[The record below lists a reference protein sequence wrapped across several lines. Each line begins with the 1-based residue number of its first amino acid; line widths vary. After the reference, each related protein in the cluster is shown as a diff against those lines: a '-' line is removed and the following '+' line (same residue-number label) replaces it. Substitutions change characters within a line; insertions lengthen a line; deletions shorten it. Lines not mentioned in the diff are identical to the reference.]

1 MSRYYEDDGTA
12 LHVALAALGVVVIVF
27 GGVSIKK
34 AINRWEY
41 SIQKADDETSY
52 KTLKEVEDTCRSMI
66 AYYESDKMIYEQ
78 FKDSTDKDEQNW
90 ANSARIRANKT
101 ASQYNNY
108 ILKNSFVWKD
118 NIPSDIDSQLEY
130 LE

>member
-1 MSRYYEDDGTA
+1 MSYYDDDNTG
-12 LHVALAALGVVVIVF
+12 LYVAIAVLSVVAIVF
-27 GGVSIKK
+27 GGVTITK
-34 AINRWEY
+34 AVNRWSY
-41 SIQKADDETSY
+41 DIQKADDETSY

-66 AYYESDKMIYEQ
+66 SNYESDKMVYEQ
-78 FKDSTDKDEQNW
+78 FKDSSDKDEQNW
-90 ANSARIRANKT
+90 ANSAKIRANKT

-118 NIPSDIDSQLEY
+118 NIPADIAEELPY

>member
-12 LHVALAALGVVVIVF
+12 LHVALAVLGVVVIVF

-66 AYYESDKMIYEQ
+66 ANYESDKMIYEQ